1 MFIHRPPSTQH
12 PSSASTSAHLS
23 SVDFS
28 DGLCICLFLCTYVPC
43 GPVCIHWLMPPSID
57 PTWTRLPTQLFP
69 TPIYHLFSVYPSF
82 ISYLLIHLPT
92 RYPSVYPSVHPP
104 IICLSIHLSI
114 HHLSSIYHPS
124 IRPSVCPSTH
134 HPSIHPFIIHP
145 SSIHAPTNKLH
156 HSSFYP
162 PICPSIHHSFIYQPS
177 TIFSLFYL
185 YIYLPTY

>member
-1 MFIHRPPSTQH
+1 
-12 PSSASTSAHLS
+12 
-23 SVDFS
+23 
-28 DGLCICLFLCTYVPC
+28 
-43 GPVCIHWLMPPSID
+43 
-57 PTWTRLPTQLFP
+57 
-69 TPIYHLFSVYPSF
+69 
-82 ISYLLIHLPT
+82 
-92 RYPSVYPSVHPP
+92 
-104 IICLSIHLSI
+104 LSIHLSI

-124 IRPSVCPSTH
+124 IHPSVCPSTH

>member
-1 MFIHRPPSTQH
+1 MACFNYLAKRLCRYLPSTYKL
-12 PSSASTSAHLS
+12 STIHLSTYLYLSICMSAHS
-23 SVDFS
+23 S
-28 DGLCICLFLCTYVPC
+28 
-43 GPVCIHWLMPPSID
+43 IHPPSI
-57 PTWTRLPTQLFP
+57 
-69 TPIYHLFSVYPSF
+69 HLF
-82 ISYLLIHLPT
+82 
-92 RYPSVYPSVHPP
+92 VHPSILRP
-104 IICLSIHLSI
+104 FICLSIHLSI

-124 IRPSVCPSTH
+124 IHPSVRPSTH